1 MYKSGHLGI
10 SNLLYAPIAATMILT
25 NPLTNIPHIPFAL
38 LGLFVIGYTAS
49 LPDIDMQLKN
59 ESTAPEKGPLGYVE
73 YIVKMVAIIGVPVVL
88 YYLFE
93 PQPVETLGM
102 NGAIL
107 FGVGILGIFTILVVA
122 TTWRAFKSIS
132 HRGITHTV
140 WFALFIGAT
149 SMCIGIT
156 AATTLAYIGGINISA
171 EPFGS
176 FYSVTSIIAFGL
188 YCGFLGTIGIIF
200 HFIGD
205 MITPTKVAPFYPYS
219 NKRYGR
225 ELELFGHRSLAKSK
239 FWNGLFAVLGSGAI
253 LGVMLIHPDVRPIV
267 IELVLGVVG

>member
-10 SNLLYAPIAATMILT
+10 SSLLYAPIAAVMILT

-59 ESTAPEKGPLGYVE
+59 ERTVSQKGPLGYIE
-73 YIVKMVAIIGVPVVL
+73 YGLKMLAIIGIPIGAYAIFV
-88 YYLFE
+88 
-93 PQPVETLGM
+93 PQPTETLGTS
-102 NGAIL
+102 GGIL
-107 FGVGILGIFTILVVA
+107 FGIGIVGLIIVMSVA
-122 TTWRAFKSIS
+122 TTWRALKPIK

-140 WFALFIGAT
+140 WFALFIGAA
-149 SMCIGIT
+149 SMFIGIT
-156 AATTLAYIGGINISA
+156 AATTFAYISGVNISA

-188 YCGFLGTIGIIF
+188 YCGFLGTIGTIF
-200 HFIGD
+200 HFVGD

-219 NKRYGR
+219 NKKYGR
-225 ELELFGHRSLAKSK
+225 EFELFGHRSLAKSK
-239 FWNGLFAVLGSGAI
+239 FWNGLFATLGSGAI
-253 LGVMLIHPDVRPIV
+253 LVVMLIHPDVRPV
-267 IELVLGVVG
+267 VVELFLGAVG